1 MNSVTV
7 DVAIDAMGRG
17 ALVLVVDDS
26 GREIEGDLVVAAETV
41 TADTIGFMMEWS
53 GGLICL
59 AMEGDRLDELGL
71 SSMAVDER
79 DPHETAFTVSIDLAD
94 QGVSGFPAADRTR
107 TIRAAIDPDVPGQ
120 RFRRPGHVFPLRSQ
134 PGGVV
139 VHAGRTEAAVDLA
152 RLAGLAPAGVLCE
165 VSDEDGSVMRG
176 ESLLA
181 FAEQNGVPII
191 TIDTVSSCRWRTD
204 VLVDRET
211 EASIPTFGADFR
223 AIGYRTRDTGSEH
236 IALVLGDVTGKDDV
250 LARLHSACLTGDVFA
265 SLRCD
270 CGAQLAES
278 MKLIAEEGE
287 GVIVY
292 NPTHEGR
299 GVGLIDKLAAYR
311 LQEQGLDTAEANRKL
326 GHAIDD
332 RHYGVDAQILLD
344 LKISSVRLLT
354 NNPDKIA
361 QLRLFGVTVS
371 DRVPLWVGE
380 NPHNQFYLETKEK
393 RLGHLGDDG

>member
-7 DVAIDAMGRG
+7 EEATDAICRG
-17 ALVLVVDDS
+17 ALVLVVDDA

-41 TADTIGFMMEWS
+41 TVEVVDFMMKWS

-59 AMEGDRLDELGL
+59 AMEEGRLDELGL
-71 SSMAVDER
+71 SSMPVDER
-79 DPHETAFTVSIDLAD
+79 EPHETAFTVSIDLAD
-94 QGVSGFPAADRTR
+94 RSGSGFSAEDRTR

-120 RFRRPGHVFPLRSQ
+120 RFRRPGHVFPLRSL
-134 PGGVV
+134 PGGVA

-152 RLAGLAPAGVLCE
+152 RLAGFTPAGVLCE
-165 VSDEDGSVMRG
+165 VVGQDGTVMRG

-181 FAEQNGVPII
+181 FAERNDLPIVS
-191 TIDTVSSCRWRTD
+191 IDTLSAGRWRTD
-204 VLVDRET
+204 VLVDRES
-211 EASIPTFGADFR
+211 EASIPTPDAVFR
-223 AIGYRTRDTGSEH
+223 GIGYRTRDIGSQH
-236 IALVLGDVTGKDDV
+236 IALALGDVEGQDDV
-250 LARLHSACLTGDVFA
+250 LVRLHSACLTGDVFA

-270 CGAQLAES
+270 CGAQLAAA
-278 MKLIAEEGE
+278 MKLIAEEGR

-311 LQEQGLDTAEANRKL
+311 LQEQGLDTAEANQQL
-326 GHAIDD
+326 GHPVDD
-332 RHYGVDAQILLD
+332 RHYGVDAQILRD
-344 LKISSVRLLT
+344 LEISSIRLLT

-371 DRVPLWVGE
+371 ERVPLWVGE
-380 NPHNQFYLETKEK
+380 NSDNAFYLETKEK
-393 RLGHLGDDG
+393 RLGHLGNGA